1 MILKT
6 KENNKIVNVAIIL
19 TSVLIPS
26 IVFLL
31 IFAPQ
36 SGKLGDFDVRF
47 LPHLN
52 AVLNSS
58 VSVSLLFALFAVKQK
73 NYRMHRNMMLSAV
86 FLSGLFLISYLVY
99 HFQSEQLFFGDA
111 DFNKIVD
118 EKEKAA
124 VGFLRPAYFFVLL
137 THIVLSVV
145 VVPLVLFALYYAFG
159 EQSQKHRIVV
169 RFAYPIWLYVAVSG
183 VSVYLFMLPYYP
195 AL

>member
-1 MILKT
+1 MISRIS
-6 KENNKIVNVAIIL
+6 ENERIVNAVIIL

-31 IFAPQ
+31 IFSPQ

-58 VSVSLLFALFAVKQK
+58 VSFSLIIAFLAIKNK

-86 FLSGLFLISYLVY
+86 FLSCIFLISYLVY

-118 EKEKAA
+118 EKEKSA
-124 VGFLRPAYFFVLL
+124 VGFLRPVYFFVLL

-145 VVPLVLFALYYAFG
+145 VVPLVLFALFFAFG
-159 EQSQKHRIVV
+159 EQRQKHRKIV
-169 RFAYPIWLYVAVSG
+169 RFAYPLWLYVAVSG

-195 AL
+195 SL